1 MRASDAFSWYMERDP
16 ALRSTVVVAAWL
28 DRAPDWDLLVAR
40 IDRISRTMPS
50 LRQQVVE
57 APFRITTPR
66 WTYQRHFDLGWH
78 LRRIT
83 APEPRTRQAVLEL
96 ARGAAMGAF
105 DKDRPLWELTLVEGM
120 LDGQAA
126 LILKFHHSLSDGV
139 GGMRMLAVLFDLQRE
154 SPDPGDMPP
163 VPDSE
168 TIDLRG
174 MVTGAAIVIGERAA
188 SLAWR
193 GAGAALP
200 ALWSY
205 LRDPART
212 IMGAVAMAGSVYRT
226 AGPILDTRS
235 PVMRDRAMKRRL
247 ATLDVPLQD
256 LKGAAKAAGGTVN
269 DAFMAAVT
277 GGLRRYHER
286 NGAAVDSLRVVM
298 PINLRAE
305 DDTRWGNMISLQRL
319 TVPVAEPDPA
329 ARMRQV
335 HRIAAAARNEPSLP
349 VTDVIAG
356 ALNLLPSAYVG
367 SVLKHIDFLASNVP
381 GSPVP
386 IYVAGSKI
394 TGFYA
399 FGPTIGSSVNVTLVT
414 YGQTCHIGI
423 NVDTAAVPDPEALV
437 ECIGEGFAEI
447 SALRESGA
455 RTAARQVAPGS
466 QRGRAAASRAG
477 RSRATSSHRS
487 GSSATRR
494 APAAR

>member
-28 DRAPDWDLLVAR
+28 DRAPDWDVLVAR

-50 LRQQVVE
+50 LRQRVVE
-57 APFRITTPR
+57 APLRITTPR
-66 WTYQRHFDLGWH
+66 WVYQPHFDLGWH

-96 ARGAAMGAF
+96 ARRAAMGAF

-120 LDGQAA
+120 RHSRAA

-139 GGMRMLAVLFDLQRE
+139 GGMRMLTVLFDLQRE
-154 SPDPGDMPP
+154 APDLGDMPAA
-163 VPDSE
+163 PDSE

-174 MVTGAAIVIGERAA
+174 LVTSAVTVIGERAA

-193 GAGAALP
+193 GAGAACP
-200 ALWSY
+200 ALGRY
-205 LRDPART
+205 LRNPAGT
-212 IMGAVAMAGSVYRT
+212 IQGAVAMAGSVYRT
-226 AGPILDTRS
+226 AGPLLDTRS
-235 PVMRDRAMKRRL
+235 PVMRERAMTRHL
-247 ATLDVPLQD
+247 ATLEIPLHD
-256 LKGAAKAAGGTVN
+256 LKGAARATGGTVN
-269 DAFMAAVT
+269 DAFVAAVT

-286 NGAAVDSLRVVM
+286 HGAAVDSLRVVM
-298 PINLRAE
+298 PINLRAA

-329 ARMRQV
+329 SRMKQV
-335 HRIAAAARNEPSLP
+335 HRVAVAARNEPSLP

-367 SVLKHIDFLASNVP
+367 GVLKHIDFLASNVP

-394 TGFYA
+394 MGFYA

-414 YGQTCHIGI
+414 YGQTCYIGI
-423 NVDTAAVPDPEALV
+423 NVDTAAVPDPEALA

-447 SALRESGA
+447 GTVGDGKASA
-455 RTAARQVAPGS
+455 
-466 QRGRAAASRAG
+466 
-477 RSRATSSHRS
+477 
-487 GSSATRR
+487 RR
-494 APAAR
+494 AVSP